1 MVCTRGALNVSYT
14 NLIILSGSVWD
25 QGKPAE
31 LSGRA
36 KVKQVKCQGPWGTPS
51 PLTPAARNGRRSGRM
66 SAPIQPFNRLNGDR
80 GSSGDSSTDDESSSS
95 FVSKNLRPGT
105 PPKPSILRQIRRS
118 STSQVIPSTLPKPAE
133 PRTGATKS
141 RKLWENF
148 ELRSSKSEYNLSCVG
163 RESSLNSR
171 SGSRNNLLDGS
182 IWGTA
187 GSRFDLSSTNPA
199 TVELD
204 RSICDKAVQELAF
217 VSAYVRKLHRR
228 AIASGNIALS
238 NLLTEGVSKCYF
250 NLSSVAPEPS
260 TLNRRKPPV
269 ADESTNSLP
278 PETMS
283 QAMNLLQQYSD
294 RLLNLV
300 EEKITRKD

>member
-1 MVCTRGALNVSYT
+1 
-14 NLIILSGSVWD
+14 
-25 QGKPAE
+25 
-31 LSGRA
+31 
-36 KVKQVKCQGPWGTPS
+36 
-51 PLTPAARNGRRSGRM
+51 M
-66 SAPIQPFNRLNGDR
+66 SAPLQPLSRVNGDR
-80 GSSGDSSTDDESSSS
+80 HSSEDSSTDGESSSS

-118 STSQVIPSTLPKPAE
+118 STSQVIPSTLPKPSE
-133 PRTGATKS
+133 PRNGPSKPG

-182 IWGTA
+182 IWGTV
-187 GSRFDLSSTNPA
+187 GSQFNLSSTNPA

-204 RSICDKAVQELAF
+204 RDICEKAVQELTF
-217 VSAYVRKLHRR
+217 VSAYIRKLHRR
-228 AIASGNIALS
+228 AVASGNIALS
-238 NLLTEGVSKCYF
+238 NFLSEGVSKCYF
-250 NLSSVAPEPS
+250 NLSSVTNEPQATS
-260 TLNRRKPPV
+260 VPRRKL
-269 ADESTNSLP
+269 AASDESANSLP

>member
-1 MVCTRGALNVSYT
+1 
-14 NLIILSGSVWD
+14 
-25 QGKPAE
+25 
-31 LSGRA
+31 
-36 KVKQVKCQGPWGTPS
+36 
-51 PLTPAARNGRRSGRM
+51 M
-66 SAPIQPFNRLNGDR
+66 SAPLQPLHRVNGNQH
-80 GSSGDSSTDDESSSS
+80 SSDDSSSTDDESSSS
-95 FVSKNLRPGT
+95 FAGKNLRPGT
-105 PPKPSILRQIRRS
+105 PPKPSVLRQIRRS
-118 STSQVIPSTLPKPAE
+118 STSQVIPSTLPKPTE
-133 PRTGATKS
+133 PRSGGNKS
-141 RKLWENF
+141 KKLWENF

-171 SGSRNNLLDGS
+171 SGSRSNLLDGS

-187 GSRFDLSSTNPA
+187 GSRFDLTSTNPA

-204 RSICDKAVQELAF
+204 RNICEKAIQELAF

-228 AIASGNIALS
+228 ATASGNIALS

-250 NLSSVAPEPS
+250 NLSTVVPDGGTNS
-260 TLNRRKPPV
+260 RRKLPV
-269 ADESTNSLP
+269 PDESTNSLP
-278 PETMS
+278 PDSMS

>member
-1 MVCTRGALNVSYT
+1 M
-14 NLIILSGSVWD
+14 GSRD
-25 QGKPAE
+25 KTTE

-51 PLTPAARNGRRSGRM
+51 PLTPGARSQRRSGRM
-66 SAPIQPFNRLNGDR
+66 SAPLQPLHRVNGDR
-80 GSSGDSSTDDESSSS
+80 HSSDDSSSDEESSSS
-95 FVSKNLRPGT
+95 FASKNLRPGT
-105 PPKPSILRQIRRS
+105 PPKPSILSQIRRS
-118 STSQVIPSTLPKPAE
+118 STSQVIPSTLPKPTE
-133 PRTGATKS
+133 PRNGGTKS

-171 SGSRNNLLDGS
+171 SGSRSNLLDGS
-182 IWGTA
+182 IWGTV
-187 GSRFDLSSTNPA
+187 GSQFNLSSTNPA

-204 RSICDKAVQELAF
+204 RDICEKAVRELAF
-217 VSAYVRKLHRR
+217 VSAYIRKLHRR
-228 AIASGNIALS
+228 AATSGNIALS
-238 NLLTEGVSKCYF
+238 NLLQEGVSKCYF
-250 NLSSVAPEPS
+250 NLSSVYPAPDTA
-260 TLNRRKPPV
+260 TLARRKLP
-269 ADESTNSLP
+269 AHDTDSTNSLP